1 MLEVGGLVPIRKPHQ
16 KQPQTWNF
24 TTEMLSLIKSKTKK
38 DGIRTV
44 VAGNKRSKSLIARH
58 SEAVVEKISPGAVTE
73 ASVAVVAPTA
83 TENNI
88 SNQQLVVN
96 SSGETVLLHSSGG
109 PSFGFTAMEI
119 QRPSS
124 VMLQH
129 NERPSSRSSNSS
141 SRRYA

>member
-1 MLEVGGLVPIRKPHQ
+1 
-16 KQPQTWNF
+16 
-24 TTEMLSLIKSKTKK
+24 MLSLIKSKAKK

-44 VAGNKRSKSLIARH
+44 VGAGNRRSKSLIARH
-58 SEAVVEKISPGAVTE
+58 SEAIVEKISPGSGSSAVNE
-73 ASVAVVAPTA
+73 VSV
-83 TENNI
+83 EDSQIQNN
-88 SNQQLVVN
+88 QLVVN

-129 NERPSSRSSNSS
+129 SERPSSRSSNSS
-141 SRRYA
+141 SRRYVFHVLVSHE

>member
-1 MLEVGGLVPIRKPHQ
+1 
-16 KQPQTWNF
+16 
-24 TTEMLSLIKSKTKK
+24 MLSLIKSKAKK

-44 VAGNKRSKSLIARH
+44 VGAGNRRSKSLIARH
-58 SEAVVEKISPGAVTE
+58 SEAIVEKISPGSGSSAVNE
-73 ASVAVVAPTA
+73 VSVVTSQDQQQ
-83 TENNI
+83 NN
-88 SNQQLVVN
+88 QLVVN

-129 NERPSSRSSNSS
+129 SERPSSRSSNSS
-141 SRRYA
+141 SRRYVFHVLVSHE

>member
-1 MLEVGGLVPIRKPHQ
+1 
-16 KQPQTWNF
+16 
-24 TTEMLSLIKSKTKK
+24 MLSLIKSKAKK

-44 VAGNKRSKSLIARH
+44 VGAGNRRSKSLITRH
-58 SEAVVEKISPGAVTE
+58 SEAIVEKISPGSSAVNE
-73 ASVAVVAPTA
+73 VSVVTSQDQQQ
-83 TENNI
+83 NN
-88 SNQQLVVN
+88 QLVVN

-129 NERPSSRSSNSS
+129 SNERPSSRSSNSS
-141 SRRYA
+141 SRRYAAEIHSIFCLLSKLCTILTIYQN

>member
-1 MLEVGGLVPIRKPHQ
+1 
-16 KQPQTWNF
+16 
-24 TTEMLSLIKSKTKK
+24 MLSLIKSKTKK

-44 VAGNKRSKSLIARH
+44 VAGNKRSKSLISRP
-58 SEAVVEKISPGAVTE
+58 SEATKPS
-73 ASVAVVAPTA
+73 VVASETGLEE
-83 TENNI
+83 EN

-124 VMLQH
+124 VMMQQS
-129 NERPSSRSSNSS
+129 ERPSSRSSNSS
-141 SRRYA
+141 SRR

>member
-1 MLEVGGLVPIRKPHQ
+1 
-16 KQPQTWNF
+16 
-24 TTEMLSLIKSKTKK
+24 MLSLIKSKAKK

-44 VAGNKRSKSLIARH
+44 VGAGNRRSKSLIARH
-58 SEAVVEKISPGAVTE
+58 SEAIVEKISPGSGSSAVNE
-73 ASVAVVAPTA
+73 VSV
-83 TENNI
+83 EDQQIQNN
-88 SNQQLVVN
+88 QLVVN

-129 NERPSSRSSNSS
+129 SERPSSRSSNSS
-141 SRRYA
+141 SRRYVFHVLVSHE

>member
-1 MLEVGGLVPIRKPHQ
+1 
-16 KQPQTWNF
+16 
-24 TTEMLSLIKSKTKK
+24 MLSLIKSKAKK

-44 VAGNKRSKSLIARH
+44 VGAGNRRSKSLIARH
-58 SEAVVEKISPGAVTE
+58 SEAIVEKISPGSGSSAVNE
-73 ASVAVVAPTA
+73 VSV
-83 TENNI
+83 EDSQIQNN
-88 SNQQLVVN
+88 QLVVN

-129 NERPSSRSSNSS
+129 SERPSSRSSNSS
-141 SRRYA
+141 SRRYIFHVLVSHE